1 MLLSAPQSLARFPV
15 AYNALSGGSTLQAPL
30 QAPLAPT
37 APLARVASQGV
48 ITAVAGMPCGMQRCH
63 SVGSCTVVP
72 RVATPR
78 AMTPQPVRMSS
89 GVIVATPAPG
99 AAVTKSTTL
108 SGTVSYPQS
117 SIPSL
122 MRPATP
128 LGTQQVEVPARPAAP
143 SSKDAN
149 SKRSHSLSQEV
160 AKHNSTRSDEGSRRS
175 SPRSHGSP
183 RSGKSPRSKT
193 AQATQQAS
201 PTSKSTVSASRSR
214 SLVSEDP
221 EAPWDVPYSVRTQV
235 AQAGGSSP
243 RRHSPVATA
252 TGTAGP
258 QASQG
263 SSRPPGPTEIGQGPV
278 AHPVAAGP
286 SSPIPPPRSESQK
299 RRYHD
304 LYEDH
309 EIRLRKWQAKTEE
322 KKRKEEE
329 EVQKNIATTRSP
341 RNFNEDRFQSWYS
354 QSMTKQQ
361 EFEVSRLEKKRSEA
375 RFRAFQELSECTFTP
390 MAPTWKAKRS
400 PRSSR
405 SGSFMSDSRPVV
417 HEGDQQALADELVAA
432 QVTQIDALRQLEKK
446 EKEMKEATQQV
457 FNDFLESKMLKPEE
471 GRKKLKLFEETPE
484 GCKCFSSERK
494 FWMTALRNTSFAGR
508 EYLATRAKSYVEHQT
523 CIA

>member
-1 MLLSAPQSLARFPV
+1 
-15 AYNALSGGSTLQAPL
+15 
-30 QAPLAPT
+30 
-37 APLARVASQGV
+37 
-48 ITAVAGMPCGMQRCH
+48 
-63 SVGSCTVVP
+63 
-72 RVATPR
+72 
-78 AMTPQPVRMSS
+78 
-89 GVIVATPAPG
+89 
-99 AAVTKSTTL
+99 
-108 SGTVSYPQS
+108 
-117 SIPSL
+117 

-214 SLVSEDP
+214 RLVSEDP

-243 RRHSPVATA
+243 RS
-252 TGTAGP
+252 
-258 QASQG
+258 
-263 SSRPPGPTEIGQGPV
+263 
-278 AHPVAAGP
+278 P

>member
-1 MLLSAPQSLARFPV
+1 MEKLFLRARERARAGRYGEGLPARAHALPTPLTLMSPSNFHKTHAFLRVTNTCHCLVSDDDLHQHTTYRISLSLLLSYQTYPEAAWLASLLPQSPLHTPPAS
-15 AYNALSGGSTLQAPL
+15 AAPL
-30 QAPLAPT
+30 PRKLPT
-37 APLARVASQGV
+37 MCL
-48 ITAVAGMPCGMQRCH
+48 
-63 SVGSCTVVP
+63 VP
-72 RVATPR
+72 RRPPEKETLVWRLLAFAPPFSGIYIYLVLSSGKWTFLIKHS
-78 AMTPQPVRMSS
+78 RMSS

-214 SLVSEDP
+214 RLVSEDP

-341 RNFNEDRFQSWYS
+341 RNFNEDRFQSWQDS
-354 QSMTKQQ
+354 QK
-361 EFEVSRLEKKRSEA
+361 VWL
-375 RFRAFQELSECTFTP
+375 C
-390 MAPTWKAKRS
+390 
-400 PRSSR
+400 
-405 SGSFMSDSRPVV
+405 
-417 HEGDQQALADELVAA
+417 LA
-432 QVTQIDALRQLEKK
+432 
-446 EKEMKEATQQV
+446 
-457 FNDFLESKMLKPEE
+457 
-471 GRKKLKLFEETPE
+471 
-484 GCKCFSSERK
+484 
-494 FWMTALRNTSFAGR
+494 
-508 EYLATRAKSYVEHQT
+508 Y
-523 CIA
+523 